1 MTKIMRKERKNS
13 FKPFSMR
20 SAPILVWGIKALEKT
35 SSKGLRRRKSVQKN
49 VGQGKKKL
57 NSKGFLCVDSQE
69 EIEIH
74 YGRENNQGKMT
85 KTNEENLMLLRYY
98 LIQ

>member
-1 MTKIMRKERKNS
+1 MTKIMRKESKSS

-20 SAPILVWGIKALEKT
+20 SAPILVWGIKVLEKT
-35 SSKGLRRRKSVQKN
+35 PSKGLRRRKSVQKN
-49 VGQGKKKL
+49 VGQEKK
-57 NSKGFLCVDSQE
+57 NSEGFLCVDSQE

-74 YGRENNQGKMT
+74 YGRGNNQGKMT
-85 KTNEENLMLLRYY
+85 KTNEENLILLRYH